1 MRRALLTF
9 LMFAPVSAVLGQA
22 PSRPATAEGRRA
34 ELERL
39 FAALAD
45 APDEAGGA
53 LVEGRIRA
61 LWQESVTPAV
71 GLLVRRGLRNLN
83 GRVAEEALED
93 FDAAITLEPGAA
105 ELWHL
110 RAQAYALGGDLVSA
124 AADLREAL
132 RLEPRHFPALVTL
145 AGIQDQRGDAAGA
158 LRSFAAAL
166 AIHPKLRGGVAR
178 LRELRRKAE
187 GDNT

>member
-1 MRRALLTF
+1 MRRTLLT
-9 LMFAPVSAVLGQA
+9 LILLAPIRAGMAQA
-22 PSRPATAEGRRA
+22 PPRPATPEARQA

-71 GLLVRRGLRNLN
+71 GLLVRRGLRNLQ

-110 RAQAYALGGDLVSA
+110 RAQAYALGGDLVLA

-132 RLEPRHFPALVTL
+132 RLEPRHFPALITL

-166 AIHPKLRGGVAR
+166 VIHPKLRGGVTR

-187 GDNT
+187 GDDT

>member
-1 MRRALLTF
+1 MRRTLLT
-9 LMFAPVSAVLGQA
+9 LLLIAPLGAALAQA
-22 PSRPATAEGRRA
+22 PGREAAAEARRA

-53 LVEGRIRA
+53 LVETRIRA
-61 LWQESVTPAV
+61 LWQEGVTPAV
-71 GLLVRRGLRNLN
+71 GLLVRRGLRNLQ

-93 FDAAITLEPGAA
+93 FDAAITLEPRAA

-110 RAQAYALGGDLVSA
+110 RAQAYALGGDPA
-124 AADLREAL
+124 AAATDLREAL
-132 RLEPRHFPALVTL
+132 RLEPRHFPALITL
-145 AGIQDQRGDAAGA
+145 AGIQDQSGDAAGA

-166 AIHPKLRGGVAR
+166 VIHPRLRGGTTR

-187 GDNT
+187 GDDT